1 MIRFAFA
8 LSVGAFL
15 MLAAAPVIAQ
25 QKAAPAAPAAATGAP
40 AGQNCK
46 KIYVQKKSAR
56 TGNYVHVPRQ
66 RCS

>member
-8 LSVGAFL
+8 LSMGAFL
-15 MLAAAPVIAQ
+15 TLAAAPVMAQ
-25 QKAAPAAPAAATGAP
+25 QKAAPAASGAS

>member
-15 MLAAAPVIAQ
+15 TLATAPVMAQ
-25 QKAAPAAPAAATGAP
+25 QKAAPAAGAATAAS
-40 AGQNCK
+40 AGKNCK

>member
-8 LSVGAFL
+8 LSMGAFL
-15 MLAAAPVIAQ
+15 TLAAAPAMAQ
-25 QKAAPAAPAAATGAP
+25 QKTAPAASGAATGAA